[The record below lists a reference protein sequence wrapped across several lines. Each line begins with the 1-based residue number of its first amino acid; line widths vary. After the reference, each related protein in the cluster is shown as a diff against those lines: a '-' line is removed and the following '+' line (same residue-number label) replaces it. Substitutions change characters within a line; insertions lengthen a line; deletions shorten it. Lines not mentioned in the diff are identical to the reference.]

1 MQGLTYA
8 EAEKFIIDVLQIRK
22 SVNKKGGRKFIPLS
36 KQTKVALENKRLV
49 CIPIHDGYQHFY
61 TCFSNHLAFF
71 LGNMSQYL
79 HSTDTD

>member
-36 KQTKVALENKRLV
+36 NQTKAALENKRLV
-49 CIPIHDGYQHFY
+49 CIPIHNGY
-61 TCFSNHLAFF
+61 
-71 LGNMSQYL
+71 
-79 HSTDTD
+79 